1 MTTVEYVIDSFAWF
15 EYFLGSEMGKKA
27 KPYIEAGHAL
37 TPTIVIAELADKYNR
52 EKMSFS
58 EKLNYILMRTQDV
71 GLDIAIAKESGR
83 LNKARKSVNKRW
95 GLADSIIL
103 ATARARNAKI
113 ITGNEHYRDLTNDAI
128 MIK

>member
-1 MTTVEYVIDSFAWF
+1 
-15 EYFLGSEMGKKA
+15 
-27 KPYIEAGHAL
+27 
-37 TPTIVIAELADKYNR
+37 
-52 EKMSFS
+52 MSFS
-58 EKLNYILMRTQDV
+58 EKLNYILIRTQDV

-113 ITGNEHYRDLTNDAI
+113 ITGDEHYRDLTNDAI